1 MELMLVYGLINSIVL
16 ALIAL
21 GFSITFGI
29 SRVAN
34 FAHGSFYILG
44 GMLTWLFLV
53 KAGLPYFVA
62 IIAAVLIVGILGA
75 LMYRLLLVRLRGLEL
90 SEVISTFAIG
100 LVILEFM
107 RSMGVMGFDYRLPPF
122 VPGSIEIL
130 GTYVGIQRLIIL
142 GAGILLLVALHFFV
156 HHTKLGLAFRGV
168 AQDDHTAYT
177 VGINPDRISM
187 LSLMVGSMICSLAA
201 VLILPLGTI
210 SVDAG
215 YEILLKALAVCIIG
229 GLESTLGVLVASFI
243 LGFAEVFTA
252 MYISSSLTM
261 VVPLLCMLVILLV
274 RPSGLFGKHK
284 ELEERI

>member
-1 MELMLVYGLINSIVL
+1 MFVYGLINSVVL
-16 ALIAL
+16 ALIAV

-34 FAHGSFYILG
+34 FAYGGFYVLG
-44 GMLTWLFLV
+44 GMLAWFFLV
-53 KAGLPYFVA
+53 KLGLPYFLAA
-62 IIAAVLIVGILGA
+62 ILAVIIVGVLGA
-75 LMYRLLLVRLRGLEL
+75 IMYRLLLARLRGLEL

-100 LVILEFM
+100 LIILEM
-107 RSMGVMGFDYRLPPF
+107 LRSMGVMGFDYRLPPF
-122 VPGSIEIL
+122 VGGSVEIF
-130 GTYVGIQRLIIL
+130 GTYVGVQRLIIV
-142 GAGILLLVALHFFV
+142 GAGGALLLFIYLFA

-187 LSLMVGSMICSLAA
+187 LSLTLGSMVCSLAA
-201 VLILPLGTI
+201 ILILPLGTI

-229 GLESTLGVLVASFI
+229 GLESTLGILVASFI
-243 LGFAEVFTA
+243 VGYAEVFTA
-252 MYISSSLTM
+252 MYVSTSLTM
-261 VVPLLCMLVILLV
+261 VVPLVCMLLILLI

>member
-1 MELMLVYGLINSIVL
+1 MILYGVINSLTL

-34 FAHGSFYILG
+34 FAHGAFYVLG
-44 GMLTWLFLV
+44 GILTWLLLV
-53 KAGLPYFVA
+53 KLGLPYVVSA
-62 IIAAVLIVGILGA
+62 LLAVLTVGLLGA

-100 LVILEFM
+100 LIILELM
-107 RSMGVMGFDYRLPPF
+107 RSMGVMGFQFRLPAF
-122 VPGSIEIL
+122 FPGSASVF
-130 GTYVGIQRLIIL
+130 GTYVGYQRLIIL
-142 GAGILLLVALHFFV
+142 AAGVLLLAGLHLFV
-156 HHTKLGLAFRGV
+156 HHTKIGLAFRGV

-177 VGINPDRISM
+177 VGINPDRIAM
-187 LSLMVGSMICSLAA
+187 LSLFLGSSVCAFAA
-201 VLILPLGTI
+201 ILILPLGTI

-215 YEILLKALAVCIIG
+215 YDVLLKALAVCIVG
-229 GLESTLGVLVASFI
+229 GLESTGGVVVAAFI
-243 LGFAEVFTA
+243 IGFAEVLTA

-261 VVPLLCMLVILLV
+261 VVPLLCMLVILLIK
-274 RPSGLFGKHK
+274 PSGLFGRHK